1 MNPETTQQSI
11 DIFFPTLNALLNLT
25 AIFFLV
31 RGRRAIKRGNTERHW
46 KSMVI
51 ALFVSALFLSSYLYY
66 HLIYLEEGSVKYQG
80 SALMR
85 GIYLLVLIPH
95 VILAVAQ
102 VPFVVAALVTA
113 LRKNF
118 STHVR
123 VVKILWPVW
132 MYVSVTGVI
141 VYLMLYIFPHG

>member
-1 MNPETTQQSI
+1 MNPETTHQSI
-11 DIFFPTLNALLNLT
+11 DLFFPTLNALLNLT

-31 RGRRAIKRGNTERHW
+31 RGQRAIKRGNTDRHW

-66 HLIYLEEGSVKYQG
+66 HLIYLEEGSVKYEG
-80 SALMR
+80 STFMR
-85 GIYLLVLIPH
+85 GVYLLVLIPH
-95 VILAVAQ
+95 VFLAVVQ
-102 VPFVVAALVTA
+102 IPFIIAALATA
-113 LRKNF
+113 LRKKF
-118 STHVR
+118 SSHVR
-123 VVKILWPVW
+123 VVRILWPMW